1 MLAWSD
7 DSYGD
12 SEGDTLRVELLSQ
25 RLPQV
30 SVILTAEAKANGDVV
45 VSGQDVGPFVE
56 SVWGDSDY
64 EYWVTVKARQVANL
78 VAHLR
83 AELDVR
89 VADVQPAS
97 TDLLDLSKRE
107 GAHLAAT
114 LLRTAFHAQKFES
127 SSEYRTW
134 LEEKGVPYQFSSY

>member
-1 MLAWSD
+1 M
-7 DSYGD
+7 
-12 SEGDTLRVELLSQ
+12 
-25 RLPQV
+25 
-30 SVILTAEAKANGDVV
+30 
-45 VSGQDVGPFVE
+45 
-56 SVWGDSDY
+56 
-64 EYWVTVKARQVANL
+64 TVKARQVATL

-89 VADVQPAS
+89 VASDAQPPS

-134 LEEKGVPYQFSSY
+134 LEEKGYQFSSY